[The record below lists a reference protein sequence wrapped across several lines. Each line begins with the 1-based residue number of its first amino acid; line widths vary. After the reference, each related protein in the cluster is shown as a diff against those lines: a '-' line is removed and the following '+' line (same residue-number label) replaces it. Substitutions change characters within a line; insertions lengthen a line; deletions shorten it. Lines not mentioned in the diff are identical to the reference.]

1 MVLDQDGNA
10 VPTCVNAMEPGS
22 SLNARV
28 LRWDR
33 RKEGGM
39 GVGLKGKLGKGIT
52 FEM

>member
-1 MVLDQDGNA
+1 
-10 VPTCVNAMEPGS
+10 MEPGS

-33 RKEGGM
+33 RKEDGM